1 MPMPWDEAMK
11 IWKNLPKEEHDLL
24 RRAAVRNMLDR
35 GYEEIGTS
43 DVNHEVY
50 KLVSYGDHEMAIEEQ
65 KQLED

>member
-35 GYEEIGTS
+35 GCEEIGTS